1 MALRTKVLEY
11 LEQSPSDLFTLQKN
25 LDLRLDRLA
34 NELSNLLNAGYI
46 TKANDLFYLS
56 DRGREY
62 LRAERS

>member
-11 LEQSPSDLFTLQKN
+11 LEQSSSDLFTLQKD
-25 LDLRLDRLA
+25 LDLGLDRLA
-34 NELSNLLNAGYI
+34 NELRNLLNAGYI